1 MIFDILDSR
10 NIIYSSCV
18 FINFLSFQIAY
29 KKKMDPREIIVLS
42 SGDEMSI
49 EPYQAPSDESDAR
62 NRAFPEPVDMS
73 LGSDDL
79 QGGKDF
85 AFWTILHF
93 NVLFIIFI
101 NKRTP
106 LPCCRS

>member
-1 MIFDILDSR
+1 MILDTFDSSD
-10 NIIYSSCV
+10 IVYSSRV
-18 FINFLSFQIAY
+18 SLNFLSFQVAQ
-29 KKKMDPREIIVLS
+29 KEMDPQEVIVLS

-49 EPYQAPSDESDAR
+49 EPYQAPSDESDGR
-62 NRAFPEPVDMS
+62 NSVFPEPVDMS

-79 QGGKDF
+79 HGGKDF
-85 AFWTILHF
+85 VFYNILRF
-93 NVLFIIFI
+93 SVLFIMFI

>member
-1 MIFDILDSR
+1 MTFDILDSR
-10 NIIYSSCV
+10 NITYSSCV
-18 FINFLSFQIAY
+18 FINFLSFQIVH
-29 KKKMDPREIIVLS
+29 KEMDPREIIVLS
-42 SGDEMSI
+42 SGDEMSV
-49 EPYQAPSDESDAR
+49 EPHQAPSNESDAR

-93 NVLFIIFI
+93 NVSFIIFI
-101 NKRTP
+101 NERTP
-106 LPCCRS
+106 LSCRRSR